1 MWREFTQ
8 SKKVTLIVRTGFSAF
23 FIALLIEI
31 VRPGDLF
38 KIFQQSDPIMI
49 GIAVLLSPIILS
61 LRGFRWHVLIRNN
74 SSVTYGYSLKM
85 VVAGL
90 TFGMFTPG
98 RLGEISRLAFIK
110 REERTKAF
118 GLLLGEKIVEAISYG
133 MYSVYGVYLIFG
145 AFISTGLA
153 LFCGGISLFLLLN
166 INYKLWD
173 GAVQVVKVSWIVN
186 ALKALAQFD
195 RRTTFSVLGIC
206 LIMNLLAF
214 LQLFFLLN
222 SLHTVALFPL
232 AFMFPLTILI
242 NVIPFPTIAGIGP
255 REAAAVYLFGQFGV
269 PGEAAFAATFL
280 WFFANTGI
288 IGITGY
294 SFWIKEHSRGRE
306 ESIAGDQSRK

>member
-1 MWREFTQ
+1 
-8 SKKVTLIVRTGFSAF
+8 
-23 FIALLIEI
+23 
-31 VRPGDLF
+31 
-38 KIFQQSDPIMI
+38 MI

-186 ALKALAQFD
+186 FIRNK
-195 RRTTFSVLGIC
+195 IN
-206 LIMNLLAF
+206 I
-214 LQLFFLLN
+214 
-222 SLHTVALFPL
+222 FPKL
-232 AFMFPLTILI
+232 
-242 NVIPFPTIAGIGP
+242 
-255 REAAAVYLFGQFGV
+255 Y
-269 PGEAAFAATFL
+269 
-280 WFFANTGI
+280 TGM
-288 IGITGY
+288 Y
-294 SFWIKEHSRGRE
+294 
-306 ESIAGDQSRK
+306 